1 VSAEIRNGDQA
12 MSRGSDVK
20 ITTSEIKA
28 LIEMQRPEDVLYSLE
43 QQGFRLD
50 APTYRSLLR
59 RCAYT
64 RNLTAGRKVH
74 GHIVETGFKADI
86 YLQTAVLSMYCKCGS
101 LVEAHKV
108 FDTMQQRD
116 MFAWTLILAAYAKHG
131 SAKDGFNLY
140 KQLHDAGVRCDRIM
154 YMSIVSMCANLGDL
168 EEAKAVYNDIAKSGI
183 TVDALLSNNLIHM
196 YARCGSMKHAHEVFN
211 SMPERDLVS
220 WNTMIA
226 GAAWNGCAEEAFYL
240 FSKMQQESMRPD
252 FISFMSLLNV
262 CTSLVALKQVH
273 DSIIEAGLEA
283 DAHLATAVVSM
294 FVKCGSAEDARWV
307 FDKMKVRDI
316 VTWNAMIEGYAK
328 HGPYRKALEVYCQMQ
343 DEGFEPNCVTFT
355 CLLNACANLASL
367 QEARWVHARIVA
379 AKLES
384 HLHVA
389 NGIMNMFAKCDSTED
404 ARQVF
409 DKMEVRSVISWN
421 TMINGYAECGPY
433 MEAMEIFSQMQHEG
447 VKPDAVTFTGLLKAC
462 ANQASLQGARWV
474 HTRIMAAAFESDI
487 RVRNGLISM
496 YAKCGSLADAA
507 HVFNEMEERDVVTYN
522 AMIAALGQYGH
533 GREALQK
540 FHLMISTGVRPD
552 GVTFVGVLSACS
564 HTGLVDEGLRYF
576 YSMSKDYNVA
586 PEVEHVSCLVDLLG
600 RAGYLVEA
608 EEVVN
613 RMPQT
618 PAGATWG
625 ALLGACKLHGNVKL
639 AERAAQFWTQ
649 LEPQNAEVYV
659 SLAHIYLTASLW
671 QQAMAIQKLMGG
683 RDLRKARPSWIEVE
697 RHLI

>member
-1 VSAEIRNGDQA
+1 
-12 MSRGSDVK
+12 
-20 ITTSEIKA
+20 
-28 LIEMQRPEDVLYSLE
+28 
-43 QQGFRLD
+43 
-50 APTYRSLLR
+50 
-59 RCAYT
+59 
-64 RNLTAGRKVH
+64 
-74 GHIVETGFKADI
+74 
-86 YLQTAVLSMYCKCGS
+86 MYCKCGS

-211 SMPERDLVS
+211 SMAERDVVS

-226 GAAWNGCAEEAFYL
+226 GAASNGNAEEAFHL
-240 FSKMQQESMRPD
+240 FSKMQQESMKPD
-252 FISFMSLLNV
+252 FITFMSLLNV

-273 DSIIEAGLEA
+273 NSIIEAGLEA

-328 HGPYRKALEVYCQMQ
+328 HGPYRKALEVYCHMQ

-355 CLLNACANLASL
+355 CLLNACANL
-367 QEARWVHARIVA
+367 
-379 AKLES
+379 
-384 HLHVA
+384 
-389 NGIMNMFAKCDSTED
+389 
-404 ARQVF
+404 
-409 DKMEVRSVISWN
+409 
-421 TMINGYAECGPY
+421 
-433 MEAMEIFSQMQHEG
+433 
-447 VKPDAVTFTGLLKAC
+447 
-462 ANQASLQGARWV
+462 ASLQGARWV

-533 GREALQK
+533 GRDALQQ

-576 YSMSKDYNVA
+576 YSMSKDYSVA

-618 PAGATWG
+618 PVGATWG
-625 ALLGACKLHGNVKL
+625 ALLGACRLHGNVKL
-639 AERAAQFWTQ
+639 AERAALFWTQ

-671 QQAMAIQKLMGG
+671 QQAMAVQKLMGERISG
-683 RDLRKARPSWIEVE
+683 GKAQ
-697 RHLI
+697 LD

>member
-1 VSAEIRNGDQA
+1 
-12 MSRGSDVK
+12 
-20 ITTSEIKA
+20 
-28 LIEMQRPEDVLYSLE
+28 
-43 QQGFRLD
+43 
-50 APTYRSLLR
+50 
-59 RCAYT
+59 
-64 RNLTAGRKVH
+64 
-74 GHIVETGFKADI
+74 
-86 YLQTAVLSMYCKCGS
+86 
-101 LVEAHKV
+101 
-108 FDTMQQRD
+108 MQQRD

-140 KQLHDAGVRCDRIM
+140 KQLHDAGVR
-154 YMSIVSMCANLGDL
+154 L
-168 EEAKAVYNDIAKSGI
+168 
-183 TVDALLSNNLIHM
+183 DALLSNNLIHM
-196 YARCGSMKHAHEVFN
+196 YARCGSMKHAHEVFD
-211 SMPERDLVS
+211 SMPERDVVS

-226 GAAWNGCAEEAFYL
+226 GAAWNGNAEEAFDL
-240 FSKMQQESMRPD
+240 FSKMQQE
-252 FISFMSLLNV
+252 N
-262 CTSLVALKQVH
+262 
-273 DSIIEAGLEA
+273 
-283 DAHLATAVVSM
+283 AHLATAVVSM

-328 HGPYRKALEVYCQMQ
+328 HGPYTKALEVYCQMQ

-367 QEARWVHARIVA
+367 QEARWVHARIVE

-389 NGIMNMFAKCDSTED
+389 NGMMNMFAKCDSTKD

-447 VKPDAVTFTGLLKAC
+447 V
-462 ANQASLQGARWV
+462 
-474 HTRIMAAAFESDI
+474 
-487 RVRNGLISM
+487 
-496 YAKCGSLADAA
+496 
-507 HVFNEMEERDVVTYN
+507 
-522 AMIAALGQYGH
+522 
-533 GREALQK
+533 
-540 FHLMISTGVRPD
+540 RPD

-564 HTGLVDEGLRYF
+564 HTGLVEEGLRYF
-576 YSMSKDYNVA
+576 YSMSKDYSVT

-618 PAGATWG
+618 PVGATWG
-625 ALLGACKLHGNVKL
+625 ALLGACRLHGNVKL

-671 QQAMAIQKLMGG
+671 QEAMAIQKLMGD
-683 RDLRKARPSWIEVE
+683 RDLRRQGPVGL
-697 RHLI
+697 R